1 MAKKNM
7 DILLGNIL
15 GKAAIHPQDRFD
27 KSPVNPQEQQISAPS
42 PQTESDSPNDEPWRH
57 FSFICSKEL
66 VDKVQSIARKEGFTI
81 RSFMEYVMKQGVKLM
96 SRNMVRSRKSGLK
109 PSGKSCRMCG
119 RVAMYT

>member
-27 KSPVNPQEQQISAPS
+27 KSPGDSKEERNEVKS
-42 PQTESDSPNDEPWRH
+42 PQTESVLPNDEPWRH

-81 RSFMEYVMKQGVKLM
+81 RSFMEYVMKQCV
-96 SRNMVRSRKSGLK
+96 
-109 PSGKSCRMCG
+109 
-119 RVAMYT
+119 

>member
-15 GKAAIHPQDRFD
+15 GMAAIHPQDRFD
-27 KSPVNPQEQQISAPS
+27 RSPGNLQEQQPLSPN
-42 PQTESDSPNDEPWRH
+42 PQTESDSPTEDPWRH

-81 RSFMEYVMKQGVKLM
+81 RSFMEYVMKQGVEAYESKYGKVKKI
-96 SRNMVRSRKSGLK
+96 RTKSI
-109 PSGKSCRMCG
+109 REVM
-119 RVAMYT
+119 

>member
-27 KSPVNPQEQQISAPS
+27 RSPGNPQEQQISAPNS
-42 PQTESDSPNDEPWRH
+42 QTESDSPNDEPWRH

-66 VDKVQSIARKEGFTI
+66 VDKVQTIARKEGFTI
-81 RSFMEYVMKQGVKLM
+81 RSFMEYTFAKDFQVIFLL
-96 SRNMVRSRKSGLK
+96 R
-109 PSGKSCRMCG
+109 
-119 RVAMYT
+119 

>member
-27 KSPVNPQEQQISAPS
+27 KSPG
-42 PQTESDSPNDEPWRH
+42 DSKEERNEVKSNDEPWRH

-81 RSFMEYVMKQGVKLM
+81 RSFMEYVMKQGVEAYESKY
-96 SRNMVRSRKSGLK
+96 
-109 PSGKSCRMCG
+109 GKVKKIRTKTIREVM
-119 RVAMYT
+119 